1 MIYTVSLT
9 DKINF
14 SPRTEEEE
22 ILQNFRTIIKTR
34 KGTVPLD
41 RDFGLSWSWIDKP
54 FQVAKS
60 LLIAEIHE
68 VAEEYE
74 PRAKILSIGFDE
86 NTADT
91 MEGIMSAKIKILI
104 GEDNELEDL

>member
-1 MIYTVSLT
+1 MIYTVTLN

-14 SPRTEEEE
+14 SPQTEEEE

-41 RDFGLSWSWIDKP
+41 RDFGLSWSWLDKP

-60 LLIAEIHE
+60 LMIAELYE
-68 VAEEYE
+68 VTEEYE
-74 PRAKILSIGFDE
+74 PRAKILSISFEDNAGDIM
-86 NTADT
+86 A
-91 MEGIMSAKIKILI
+91 GIMSAKIRILI